1 MILRAE
7 GWHRAGIVVVDSA
20 TMTMLVDVEVVVRVD
35 AVTIDVIIYSK
46 GERSVNIFQTAG
58 GDTNTHR

>member
-7 GWHRAGIVVVDSA
+7 GWHRAGIVVVAAA
-20 TMTMLVDVEVVVRVD
+20 TVMVLVDVEVVVRVE
-35 AVTIDVIIYSK
+35 AVTIDVIIYSR

-58 GDTNTHR
+58 GDTNTRR